1 MNSRNQHLINEEV
14 TYSDQEQLVSTTD
27 LRGVITYANE
37 VFCRVAGYQPEELV
51 GHNHNIVR
59 HPDMP
64 KAAFQDL
71 WDHIKAGQAWRGAV
85 KNRCKDGR
93 YYWVDAYVTPIYQQG
108 KIVGYQSVRTK
119 LDDRV
124 RDRASQAYR
133 QLLKQEQQNSVSRPQ
148 LKRVMPWLSAAGLL
162 ALLAGAFV
170 NGGGGQL
177 LWSLLP
183 LAWLLLCYRRQLF
196 GTRHFFHSLGRDY
209 DSISRLVYSGDAPH
223 AIADYHL
230 KMWQARTRTIL
241 GRVDD
246 ATGSLKS
253 LAGALMQ
260 AMSGARDDLSRQD
273 SDTHQIAAAIDEMSS
288 TATEITQNTQRAAA
302 NAEEAQHQCHLT
314 QGQLEQAKQKIIEL
328 AREAEHAAEATFALT
343 QESDRIGTLMS
354 EIQGIADQ
362 TNLLALNAAIEAA
375 RAGEHGRGFAVVAEE
390 VRALSTRTHGATEQI
405 QSSIGQ
411 IQQTLAKW
419 RSMMDANMEHSQE
432 CVDAAEAGSASL
444 SRVVGEIDNIVGITV
459 QISAA
464 AGQQQQVA
472 EEISRNVHQISEA
485 SSANLGKIAQVEASS
500 RQLLERSQGLN
511 DMTRTFS

>member
-1 MNSRNQHLINEEV
+1 MSRRNQNVIDEEV
-14 TYSDQEQLVSTTD
+14 TYNDQEQLVSTTD

-37 VFCRVAGYQPEELV
+37 VFCRVAGYQAEELV
-51 GHNHNIVR
+51 GKNHNIVR
-59 HPDMP
+59 HPEMP

-71 WDHIKAGQAWRGAV
+71 WDRVKAGQAWRGAV

-108 KIVGYQSVRTK
+108 KIVGYQSVRTR
-119 LDDRV
+119 LDDRT
-124 RDRASQAYR
+124 RDRASKAYR
-133 QLLKQEQQNSVSRPQ
+133 QLLKQEQGKAGAFSV
-148 LKRVMPWLSAAGLL
+148 LKLAMPWLSMTGLL
-162 ALLAGAFV
+162 ALLAGAFF
-170 NGGGGQL
+170 NGGAGQL

-183 LAWLLLCYRRQLF
+183 VAWLAVCYRKPLF
-196 GTRHFFHSLGRDY
+196 GTRHYFRSLGKDY
-209 DSISRLVYSGDAPH
+209 DSISRLVYSGDEPH
-223 AIADYHL
+223 SIADYHL

-253 LAGALMQ
+253 LAGSLMQ
-260 AMSGARDDLSRQD
+260 AMIGARADLSRQD
-273 SDTHQIAAAIDEMSS
+273 SDTHQIAAAIDEMSA
-288 TATEITQNTQRAAA
+288 TTTEITQNTQRAAT
-302 NAEEAQHQCHLT
+302 NAAEAQHQCQLT
-314 QGQLEQAKQKIIEL
+314 QSQLEQTKQKIIAL

-405 QSSIGQ
+405 QTSINQ

-419 RSMMDANMEHSQE
+419 RTMMDANLEHSQE
-432 CVDAAEAGSASL
+432 CVDAAEAGSTSL
-444 SRVVGEIDNIVGITV
+444 GRVVGEIDDIVGITV

-464 AGQQQQVA
+464 AEQQQLVA
-472 EEISRNVHQISEA
+472 EDISRNVHQISEA
-485 SSANLGKIAQVEASS
+485 SSANLDKIAHVEASS
-500 RQLLERSQGLN
+500 KQLLERSQGLN

>member
-1 MNSRNQHLINEEV
+1 MNRRNQQIIDQEV
-14 TYSDQEQLVSTTD
+14 TYHDQEQLVSTTD
-27 LRGVITYANE
+27 LRGVITYAND
-37 VFCRVAGYQPEELV
+37 VFCRVAGYEAQELI
-51 GHNHNIVR
+51 GKNHNIVR

-71 WDHIKAGQAWRGAV
+71 WDHLKAGQPWRGAV

-108 KIVGYQSVRTK
+108 KITGYQSVRTR
-119 LDDRV
+119 LDDAV
-124 RDRASQAYR
+124 RDRAGKAYR
-133 QLLKQEQQNSVSRPQ
+133 RLLKQEHSRAGT
-148 LKRVMPWLSAAGLL
+148 RPWLKLAQPWLGGAGLL
-162 ALLAGAFV
+162 ALLVGALV
-170 NGGGGQL
+170 IGGAGQL

-183 LAWLLLCYRRQLF
+183 LLWLGLCYRRQWF
-196 GTRHFFHSLGRDY
+196 GTRRYFDRLGRDY

-253 LAGALMQ
+253 LAGSLMHT
-260 AMSGARDDLSRQD
+260 MTGARADLSRQD
-273 SDTHQIAAAIDEMSS
+273 SDTHQIATAITEMSA
-288 TATEITQNTQRAAA
+288 TAVEIAQNTQQAAA
-302 NAEEAQHQCHLT
+302 NAAEAQHQCHLT
-314 QGQLEQAKQKIIEL
+314 QGQLEQTKLRIIEL
-328 AREAEHAAEATFALT
+328 AREAEHAAEATLALT

-405 QSSIGQ
+405 QASIGQ

-419 RSMMDANMEHSQE
+419 RSMMDANMAHSRD
-432 CVDAAEAGSASL
+432 CVEAAEAGSTSL
-444 SRVVGEIDNIVGITV
+444 SRVVGEIDNIVGVTV

-464 AGQQQQVA
+464 AEEQQQVA

-485 SSANLGKIAQVEASS
+485 SSANLSKIAQVEQSGQ
-500 RQLLERSQGLN
+500 QLLERSQGLN